1 MTITNAGKD
10 FQARVMAD
18 TASSGAGSY
27 APATYMG
34 LTADAT
40 APSAASTALT
50 GELAGGSMGR
60 AVGAYGHTT
69 GTSSWTL
76 TRTVSVDRTVTV
88 AKIGI
93 FNAAS
98 GVTLVFESLLDTTA
112 VVKSGD
118 TVQIV
123 FTGTM

>member
-1 MTITNAGKD
+1 
-10 FQARVMAD
+10 
-18 TASSGAGSY
+18 
-27 APATYMG
+27 
-34 LTADAT
+34 
-40 APSAASTALT
+40 
-50 GELAGGSMGR
+50 MGR
-60 AVGAYGHTT
+60 AIGAYAHTT

-88 AKIGI
+88 AKIGV
-93 FNAAS
+93 FNAVS
-98 GVTLVFESLLDTTA
+98 GVTLVFETLLDTTA

>member
-1 MTITNAGKD
+1 MTITAAGKD
-10 FQARVMAD
+10 YQARVMAD
-18 TASSGAGSY
+18 TASTGTGSY
-27 APATYMG
+27 APANYMG

-40 APSAASTALT
+40 APSTASTTLT
-50 GELAGGSMGR
+50 SELSGGSMGR
-60 AVGAYGHTT
+60 AVAAYAHTN

-76 TRTVSVDRTVTV
+76 TRTVSADRTVTV

-93 FNAAS
+93 FNASS
-98 GVTLVFESLLDTTA
+98 GPTLVFETLLDSVAA
-112 VVKSGD
+112 VRSGD